1 MRIKVSRSVLLYL
14 GILFCFEK
22 SQAAYAEER
31 YEVINAIYISR
42 SEATRAEQRMEGVFT
57 VSDRNTGSIN
67 NCVCAIVYERNRGA
81 TVRRNAECKPVA
93 LGDIQPAPGR
103 YTFYGPGKSRPI
115 TASGSPDFASIAQD
129 TGKLRFCTYL
139 EKFGRYTCVEAPLQ
153 F

>member
-1 MRIKVSRSVLLYL
+1 MRTKISKSVLLYL
-14 GILFCFEK
+14 GILLCFDK
-22 SQAAYAEER
+22 SETAYAEER

-42 SEATRAEQRMEGVFT
+42 SEAKRAEQRMEGIFT
-57 VSDRNTGSIN
+57 VSNRNTGSIS
-67 NCVCAIVYERNRGA
+67 NCVCAIVYDRNSGA
-81 TVRRNAECKPVA
+81 THTRNAECKPVV
-93 LGDIQPAPGR
+93 LGDIQPASGH

-115 TASGSPDFASIAQD
+115 TASGSPDFASIVQD

>member
-14 GILFCFEK
+14 GILLCFEK

-31 YEVINAIYISR
+31 YDVINAIYISR

-57 VSDRNTGSIN
+57 VSDRNTGSIS
-67 NCVCAIVYERNRGA
+67 NCVCAIVYDRNSGA
-81 TVRRNAECKPVA
+81 SRTRNAECKPVA
-93 LGDIQPAPGR
+93 LGDIQPAPGH

-115 TASGSPDFASIAQD
+115 TAFGSPDFASVDQD
-129 TGKLRFCTYL
+129 SGNLRFCTYL
-139 EKFGRYTCVEAPLQ
+139 EKSGSYTCVEAPLK